1 MEHGLWTL
9 AELSLA
15 GSLLALVV
23 LAATRLLR
31 GRISHTAAYYLWLL
45 VLLRLVLPLGLPGT
59 GLDLPQPHQSAA
71 VETDYRQ
78 VLQAQQES
86 VSAPET
92 SAAERVTPP
101 AAAEPPAE
109 IISQEAPEPAVSWA
123 QVLFWVWL
131 AGAGV
136 SLGWPV
142 LSYLRFCRVLR
153 RTNLPPLPEDQ
164 QVLGRLCP
172 RHPPALWCSPAV
184 STPMLAGLFRPAILL
199 PRQAYV
205 TQGAGEELEH
215 ILRHEL
221 THYRRLDILYKWA
234 VTVVTALH
242 WFNPLMYLLRRR
254 IARACELA
262 CDEGAVKGMT
272 PQERTRYSQTLLA
285 LAVEGV
291 PAAPAL
297 TTALNDS
304 KRALR
309 ERLLGVLRHKAPT
322 RAMGA
327 AALALALILT
337 TCGAA
342 LGPGEGSLT
351 PGVSARQDPWLAR
364 SEEEIT
370 AAGDWLTQR
379 EARLLAQSY
388 DQAGEEFTL
397 NLSLPLEDGTTPA
410 QPWTVGLGCYEAGWT
425 QGSPYVL
432 WDIKRQPV
440 RNTALG
446 TSWMTVEEWFYRGL
460 LRVTLLTDL
469 RTRAVWTGE
478 AESPSALYSLSTI
491 QPGCTTHRGVG
502 VGDTLADLQAAYPEL
517 QLLYRRQP
525 GEEET
530 DLRSRGIADHDAC
543 WRFAPED
550 REEAHVSGR
559 TILFLTKGDRIVQLD
574 VMTECDG
581 TPWGLGYYLSDWA
594 YQGGAMG

>member
-31 GRISHTAAYYLWLL
+31 GKISRAAAYYLWLL
-45 VLLRLVLPLGLPGT
+45 VLLRLVIPLGLPGT

-71 VETDYRQ
+71 VENDYRQ
-78 VLQAQQES
+78 ALQGQQES

-92 SAAERVTPP
+92 SAPETVTSP
-101 AAAEPPAE
+101 AAAESPVETAP
-109 IISQEAPEPAVSWA
+109 QEDPQPAVSWS
-123 QVLFWVWL
+123 QVVFWVWL

-153 RTNLPPLPEDQ
+153 RTCLPPQPEDQ
-164 QVLGRLCP
+164 QVLNNLCP
-172 RHPPALWCSPAV
+172 RHPPALWCSSAV

-199 PRQAYV
+199 PREAYGS
-205 TQGAGEELEH
+205 QGAGEELAH

-242 WFNPLMYLLRRR
+242 WFNPLMYLIRRR

-262 CDEGAVKGMT
+262 CDEGAVKGMNA
-272 PQERTRYSQTLLA
+272 QERTRYSQTLLA

-304 KRALR
+304 KQALR

-342 LGPGEGSLT
+342 LGPTDGSLT

-397 NLSLPLEDGTTPA
+397 NLSLPLEDGATPA
-410 QPWTVGLGCYEAGWT
+410 QPWTVGLGCYEGSWT

-446 TSWMTVEEWFYRGL
+446 TSWMTVEEWYYRGL

-478 AESPSALYSLSTI
+478 AERPSALYSISTI

-517 QLLYRRQP
+517 QLLYQRQL
-525 GEEET
+525 GENEN
-530 DLRSRGIADHDAC
+530 DLRSRGIAAHDAC
-543 WRFAPED
+543 WRFAPEAQ
-550 REEAHVSGR
+550 EEAHVSGR
-559 TILFLTKGDRIVQLD
+559 TILFLTRGDRIVQLD

-594 YQGGAMG
+594 YQGGASE